1 MGRQSAADVAPSRRK
16 RIAGV
21 APMTALILAP
31 FTADCV
37 AELNRVMPVVHES
50 WTDTRR
56 LYDPCELAARLNADA
71 ASVLVVE
78 PDFVFEETLAQTP
91 ALRLIGVCRASVG
104 HIDVDAATARGIAVV
119 NAPARNA
126 NAVAEHALALML
138 ALARRI
144 PQAHRYAQSGS
155 WQNPAAPYLQ
165 FVGAELCGKTLGI
178 IGLGAI
184 GGRLAK
190 ICAALD
196 MRVQAHDPYASNPP
210 ADVHLAPLDALMAS
224 SDFVSV
230 HLPLTPETDAML
242 DARLLRLMK
251 PGAYI
256 VSASDAAVFAPDAL
270 VDALKSRQ
278 IAGAALDVFETHPIS
293 PQNPLLA
300 LDNVVLTPHI
310 GGATAETVRRHSHMI
325 TDDILRFARGEM
337 PQNLV
342 NHEVWEHRE

>member
-1 MGRQSAADVAPSRRK
+1 
-16 RIAGV
+16 
-21 APMTALILAP
+21 MTALILAP
-31 FTADCV
+31 FTADCL
-37 AELNRVMPVVHES
+37 AELTRAMPVVYES
-50 WTDTRR
+50 WADTRH
-56 LYDPCELAARLNADA
+56 LYAPCELAARLNAEA

-91 ALRLIGVCRASVG
+91 ALRFIGVCRASVS

-138 ALARRI
+138 ALARNI
-144 PQAHRYAQSGS
+144 PQAHRYARSGS

-165 FVGAELCGKTLGI
+165 FSGAELCGKTLGI

-196 MRVQAHDPYASNPP
+196 MRVQAHDPYAANPP
-210 ADVHLAPLDALMAS
+210 SDVRLVPLDALMAS

-230 HLPLTPETDAML
+230 HLPLTPETNAML

-251 PGAYI
+251 PSAYI

-270 VDALKSRQ
+270 ANALRARQ

-300 LDNVVLTPHI
+300 LDNVVFTPHI
-310 GGATAETVRRHSHMI
+310 GGATAETVQRHSRMM
-325 TDDILRFARGEM
+325 TDDILRFAHDEM

-342 NHEVWEHRE
+342 NPEVWERRE

>member
-1 MGRQSAADVAPSRRK
+1 
-16 RIAGV
+16 
-21 APMTALILAP
+21 MTALILAP

-37 AELNRVMPVVHES
+37 AELTRAMPVVHES

-56 LYDPCELAARLNADA
+56 LYAPCELAARINAED

-78 PDFVFEETLAQTP
+78 PEFVFEETLAQTP
-91 ALRLIGVCRASVG
+91 GLRLIGVCRASVS
-104 HIDVDAATARGIAVV
+104 HIDIDAATAHGIAVV

-126 NAVAEHALALML
+126 NAVAEHALALMM
-138 ALARRI
+138 ALARHI
-144 PQAHRYAQSGS
+144 PQAHRYVKSGD

-165 FVGAELCGKTLGI
+165 FSGAELRGKTLGI

-184 GGRLAK
+184 GSRLAK
-190 ICAALD
+190 ICATLD
-196 MRVQAHDPYASNPP
+196 MRVQAHDPYASNPS
-210 ADVHLAPLDALMAS
+210 ANVRLVPLDALMAS

-230 HLPLTPETDAML
+230 HLPFTPETDGML
-242 DARLLRLMK
+242 DARLLRLLK
-251 PGAYI
+251 PTAYI

-270 VDALKSRQ
+270 ANALRSRQ

-310 GGATAETVRRHSHMI
+310 GGATAETVQRHSRMI
-325 TDDILRFARGEM
+325 TDDILRFLRGEI

-342 NHEVWEHRE
+342 NPEVWGHRE

>member
-1 MGRQSAADVAPSRRK
+1 MK
-16 RIAGV
+16 
-21 APMTALILAP
+21 ALILAP
-31 FTADCV
+31 FTADCI
-37 AELNRVMPVVHES
+37 AELNRAMPVVYES
-50 WTDTRR
+50 WTDTSR
-56 LYDPCELAARLNADA
+56 LYAPCELAVRLNGEA

-91 ALRLIGVCRASVG
+91 ALRFIGVCRASVS

-138 ALARRI
+138 ALARNI
-144 PQAHRYAQSGS
+144 PQAHRYVQAGN
-155 WQNPAAPYLQ
+155 WQNPAVPYLQ
-165 FVGAELCGKTLGI
+165 FSGAELRGKTLGI

-210 ADVHLAPLDALMAS
+210 ADVRLVPLDALMAS

-230 HLPLTPETDAML
+230 HLPIAPETAGML
-242 DARLLRLMK
+242 DASLLRLMK
-251 PGAYI
+251 PSAYI
-256 VSASDAAVFAPDAL
+256 VSSSDAAVFAPDAL
-270 VDALKSRQ
+270 ADALRSRQ

-293 PQNPLLA
+293 PQSPLLA

-310 GGATAETVRRHSHMI
+310 GGATAETVQRHSRMI
-325 TDDILRFARGEM
+325 TDDILRFTHGEM
-337 PQNLV
+337 PKNLV
-342 NHEVWEHRE
+342 NPEVWGAS

>member
-1 MGRQSAADVAPSRRK
+1 MK
-16 RIAGV
+16 
-21 APMTALILAP
+21 ALILAP
-31 FTADCV
+31 FTADYV
-37 AELNRVMPVVHES
+37 AELTRAMPVVYES

-56 LYDPCELAARLNADA
+56 LYAPCELATRINGEA

-91 ALRLIGVCRASVG
+91 ALRLIGVCRASVS
-104 HIDVDAATARGIAVV
+104 HIDIDAATARGIAVV

-138 ALARRI
+138 ALARHI
-144 PQAHRYAQSGS
+144 PQAHRYVQSGS

-165 FVGAELCGKTLGI
+165 FSGSELCGKTLGI

-210 ADVHLAPLDALMAS
+210 ADVRLVALDELMAS

-230 HLPLTPETDAML
+230 HLPLAPETAAML
-242 DARLLRLMK
+242 DARLLRQMK
-251 PGAYI
+251 PSAYI

-270 VDALKSRQ
+270 ADALRSRQ

-300 LDNVVLTPHI
+300 LDNVILTPHI
-310 GGATAETVRRHSHMI
+310 GGATAETIQRHSRMI
-325 TDDILRFARGEM
+325 TDDILRFMRGEM

-342 NHEVWEHRE
+342 NPEVWEYRE

>member
-1 MGRQSAADVAPSRRK
+1 
-16 RIAGV
+16 
-21 APMTALILAP
+21 MTALILAP
-31 FTADCV
+31 FTADCL
-37 AELNRVMPVVHES
+37 AKLNREMPVVYES

-56 LYDPCELAARLNADA
+56 LYDPCELAARINADA

-91 ALRLIGVCRASVG
+91 VLRLIGVCRASVS
-104 HIDVDAATARGIAVV
+104 HIDIDAATARGIAVV

-138 ALARRI
+138 ALARNI
-144 PQAHRYAQSGS
+144 PQAHRYVKSGD

-165 FVGAELCGKTLGI
+165 FSGIELRGKTLGI

-210 ADVHLAPLDALMAS
+210 ADVRLVALDALMAS

-230 HLPLTPETDAML
+230 HLPLASETDGML

-251 PGAYI
+251 PSAYI

-270 VDALKSRQ
+270 ADALISSQ

-300 LDNVVLTPHI
+300 LENVVLTPHI
-310 GGATAETVRRHSHMI
+310 GGATAETIQRHSRMI
-325 TDDILRFARGEM
+325 TDDILRFLRGEM

-342 NHEVWEHRE
+342 NPEVWEHRE